1 MGFWLRSQDAEAHVR
16 CSTPLAWIQQKP
28 HLQLGDLVS
37 QLGPYTLSL
46 AELDLQFLQL
56 RLHLLALV
64 LRVALA
70 LQQGLHLIGQLSPLI
85 LQGLL
90 RLLKGSFYLEEEEEE
105 TRVW

>member
-1 MGFWLRSQDAEAHVR
+1 MKKHTPGPGPAEA
-16 CSTPLAWIQQKP
+16 

-37 QLGPYTLSL
+37 QLGSYTLSL

-56 RLHLLALV
+56 SLHLLALV
-64 LRVALA
+64 LGVAFA

-90 RLLKGSFYLEEEEEE
+90 RLLKGCLYLEEEV
-105 TRVW
+105 RVW